1 MVASPQSPS
10 SIRPGGKDW
19 GELRQHE
26 VQEVTYPRQSEP
38 LQELAEQC
46 KQSLRA
52 MPQVAYANQL
62 NEVVPQCLCRFKRS
76 FHFQMRCAQCKEI
89 TVLHLLHGRKMEH
102 GGLNK
107 LIHRWFQTKAQPRKQ
122 AQRRGALLAEL
133 AASGFTKRLERSHH
147 PAA

>member
-1 MVASPQSPS
+1 MWWQVHKVGVASAQARTVVSC
-10 SIRPGGKDW
+10 GK
-19 GELRQHE
+19 HE

-62 NEVVPQCLCRFKRS
+62 NEVIPQCLCRFKRS

-89 TVLHLLHGRKMEH
+89 TVLHLLHGRTMEH

-107 LIHRWFQTKAQPRKQ
+107 LIHRWFQTKAATK
-122 AQRRGALLAEL
+122 AGAKEW
-133 AASGFTKRLERSHH
+133 RLS
-147 PAA
+147 